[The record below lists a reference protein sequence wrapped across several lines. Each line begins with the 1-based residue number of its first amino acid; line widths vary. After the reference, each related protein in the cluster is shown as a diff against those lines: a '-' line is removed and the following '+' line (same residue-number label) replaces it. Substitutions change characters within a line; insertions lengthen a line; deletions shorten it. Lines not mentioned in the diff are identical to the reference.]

1 VYAPQNQ
8 KYLLEKADMATTDN
22 YTFANDE
29 EYQTFLSELKN
40 EIDEETKTCTL
51 SDTQTHFIKE
61 MTINDVARPI
71 NIKKYIANSIV
82 GKGSNE
88 DKLKGLV
95 MKFHTK
101 GKKLFVP
108 AIKQH
113 HLMQVEP
120 RFGIL
125 FLGNMIND
133 QDLTDADLPFHGSD
147 FVTCNPFDKDGTR
160 ERFLRDQKLVCA
172 YTKIVHREFDLEILR
187 SLIPIVSATPK
198 NELALIPGHFAW
210 EVELRKAAVQNT
222 SGDEVEYENDIGP
235 YMLNKFLIEP
245 LSHVKKDAVSG
256 FHSDGRYH
264 LLSEILE

>member
-1 VYAPQNQ
+1 
-8 KYLLEKADMATTDN
+8 MATTDN

-29 EYQTFLSELKN
+29 EYQTFLTELKN
-40 EIDEETKTCTL
+40 EIDEGTKTCVL
-51 SDTQTHFIKE
+51 DDTQIHFIEEK
-61 MTINDVARPI
+61 TIKDVARSI
-71 NIKKYIANSIV
+71 NIKKYMANRII

-88 DKLKGLV
+88 DKLNGLV

-101 GKKLFVP
+101 GKKLSVL

-120 RFGIL
+120 RFSIL

-147 FVTCNPFDKDGTR
+147 FVTCNPFNKDGTR

-172 YTKIVHREFDLEILR
+172 STKIVHSKFDLEILC

-198 NELALIPGHFAW
+198 NELALTPGHFAW
-210 EVELRKAAVQNT
+210 EVELRKDAVQNI
-222 SGDEVEYENDIGP
+222 SGDEVEYETDIGP
-235 YMLNKFLIEP
+235 HMLTEFLIEP
-245 LSHVKKDAVSG
+245 LSHVKKDAVSR
-256 FHSDGRYH
+256 FHNDGRYY
-264 LLSEILE
+264 LLSEIFEHED